1 MTIGTLLNIREGLR
15 ALVECDSPTPL
26 KLTGKERY
34 DIFRAFRKAKKATE
48 DYDKARE
55 GLITQLGTKQEDG
68 SFSIPNTITVD
79 GVKATNPSLVTFI
92 EEDKKLRDIEVD
104 YTLTPFPVTLFQES
118 PQVSIGLID
127 ALITAGVLTD

>member
-55 GLITQLGTKQEDG
+55 GLITQLGEKKEDG
-68 SFSIPNTITVD
+68 SYTIPNTIPGL
-79 GVKATNPSLVTFI
+79 GVNPNLLAFMD
-92 EEDKKLRDIEVD
+92 EDKKLRDIEVD

-127 ALITAGVLTD
+127 ALITAGVLTE